1 MMTSLPL
8 LQNSLVNAEL
18 THGPKFLENNQ
29 HSTSIVVKLWC
40 MVKVMHGKSSHRKSH
55 SLPRLTPPGNL
66 STIFL
71 SLMCVGIINLEVG

>member
-29 HSTSIVVKLWC
+29 HGTSIVS
-40 MVKVMHGKSSHRKSH
+40 KVMVYGEGHAR
-55 SLPRLTPPGNL
+55 
-66 STIFL
+66 
-71 SLMCVGIINLEVG
+71 